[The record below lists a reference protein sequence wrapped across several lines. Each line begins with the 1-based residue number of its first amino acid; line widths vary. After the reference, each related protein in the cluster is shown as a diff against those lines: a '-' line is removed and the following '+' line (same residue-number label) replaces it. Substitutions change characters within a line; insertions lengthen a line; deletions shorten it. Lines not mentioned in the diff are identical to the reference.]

1 MHRLS
6 PEKQRQGEGD
16 AASHGTGR
24 RSGGSSAGG
33 GGVVVIIIII
43 IIIIFFFF
51 FVIIVVV
58 VFLHSPFLFLVPED
72 EQEFVLRWLRA
83 DDSDVLAARE
93 GRGAETNRER

>member
-33 GGVVVIIIII
+33 GGVIIIII

-51 FVIIVVV
+51 FIIIVVV
-58 VFLHSPFLFLVPED
+58 IFLHSSFLFLVPED

-83 DDSDVLAARE
+83 HDSDVLAARE